1 MAGNKPVALTPAT
14 GEDWDGAG
22 PGPRAVQ
29 ANGDVTY
36 NPELHS
42 MAEVLYSC
50 EYGLLARYRDAVRI
64 ASDDVAAANE
74 LAWCLAAPPVKT
86 VRNGSE
92 AGHVAERVVERSGR
106 INWLETLAAAHAEAG
121 DFPRVVIVQQEAR
134 DRLLPRLPSEA
145 ASRDHLFRCLHSS
158 IRR

>member
-1 MAGNKPVALTPAT
+1 
-14 GEDWDGAG
+14 
-22 PGPRAVQ
+22 
-29 ANGDVTY
+29 
-36 NPELHS
+36 

-92 AGHVAERVVERSGR
+92 AEHVAERVVERSGR

-121 DFPRVVIVQQEAR
+121 DFPRVVIIQQEAR

-145 ASRDHLFRCLHSS
+145 QQVAITYFDACIQAYADNMTCAAAEKRPGQLVKSGIGSE
-158 IRR
+158 